1 MLGTSLELGGFL
13 AGVAVSS
20 QGATSADRVRFIAVW

>member
-1 MLGTSLELGGFL
+1 MLGASLELGGFL

-20 QGATSADRVRFIAVW
+20 QGPSADRVRFIVVW